1 MVFVLVRW
9 LGIVDRRW
17 RSGGM
22 GDVGGGMVIGLRE
35 NIKGEAGENDSG
47 HGENEE
53 EFDVVGDFIFDF

>member
-1 MVFVLVRW
+1 
-9 LGIVDRRW
+9 
-17 RSGGM
+17 M

-53 EFDVVGDFIFDF
+53 EFDVVGEFIFDF